1 MAVDGRTA
9 APAGGQKYLVLV
21 AAVAMQL
28 CLGATYSW
36 AVFVGPLRNILG
48 LSQGAAQLPFT
59 VFYFVFPAT
68 MVIAGF
74 FLSRIGPRLSAML
87 GGALFGA
94 GWVVAS
100 FGSHHFVF
108 VVLGIG
114 ALAGIGVGFAYIVP
128 IAVCI
133 RWFPERQGFVTG
145 IAVAGFGGG
154 AALIGQ
160 IAGRSME
167 TDGVTPF
174 TLFRVLGIVFG
185 LIVVVAGA
193 MMRFPGKNPGGGPA
207 RWNVRDILRRREFPR
222 LYLAMVAGLA
232 AGFAVN
238 ANLKELAPADAVG
251 VGLLSVSLFAV
262 ANALG
267 RILWGALFDRLGA
280 SMALRLNLVA
290 QAAVLVAGVL
300 LARGPEA
307 FALFAAAAGLN
318 YGGVLVLYASTVGR
332 VFGVERV
339 GQVYG
344 LLFTAN
350 IVAAP
355 APVVCGLVFDRFGSF
370 APALLVLAVLMLA
383 AARGVIPQQKPEST
397 T

>member
-1 MAVDGRTA
+1 MSDRRAGATGGR
-9 APAGGQKYLVLV
+9 YLILA

-36 AVFVGPLRNILG
+36 AVFVGPLRAGLG
-48 LSQGAAQLPFT
+48 ISQGAAQLPFT

-68 MVIAGF
+68 MVIAGLL
-74 FLSRIGPRLSAML
+74 LSRMGPRLSAML

-94 GWVVAS
+94 GWVMAS
-100 FGSHHFVF
+100 FGAHQFVF

-160 IAGRSME
+160 IAGSSLGME
-167 TDGVTPF
+167 GVTPF
-174 TLFRVLGIVFG
+174 NVFRTLGVAFG
-185 LIVVVAGA
+185 LIVAVAGA
-193 MMRFPGKNPGGGPA
+193 AMRFPAADHRGGP
-207 RWNVRDILRRREFPR
+207 VPLKIGDVLRRREFPR
-222 LYLAMVAGLA
+222 LYAAMVAGLA

-238 ANLKELAPADAVG
+238 ANLKELVPAGAL
-251 VGLLSVSLFAV
+251 GLLSVSLFAA

-267 RILWGALFDRLGA
+267 RILWGALFDRLGP
-280 SMALRLNLVA
+280 SMALRSNLVA
-290 QAAVLVAGVL
+290 QAAVLLAGIL
-300 LARGPEA
+300 LVRGPA
-307 FALFAAAAGLN
+307 AIALFAVAAGFN

-332 VFGVERV
+332 VFGAERV

-355 APVVCGLVFDRFGSF
+355 APVVCGLVFDSFGSF
-370 APALLVLAVLMLA
+370 TPALLVLAALMLA
-383 AARGVIPQQKPEST
+383 AAGGVVLREKPVST

>member
-1 MAVDGRTA
+1 MSVDGRA
-9 APAGGQKYLVLV
+9 DAPGGRSLILV

-36 AVFVGPLRNILG
+36 AVFVGPLRNALG
-48 LSQGAAQLPFT
+48 LSQGAAQFPFT

-68 MVIAGF
+68 MVIAGSL
-74 FLSRIGPRLSAML
+74 LSRLGPRLSAML
-87 GGALFGA
+87 GGALFGG

-100 FGSHHFVF
+100 FGSEQFVF

-133 RWFPERQGFVTG
+133 RWFPERQGLVTG

-160 IAGRSME
+160 IAGRALGM
-167 TDGVTPF
+167 DGVTAF
-174 TLFRVLGIVFG
+174 TLFRTLGIAFG
-185 LIVVVAGA
+185 LIVAVAGTA
-193 MMRFPGKNPGGGPA
+193 MRFPVAEPGRGPVQ
-207 RWNVRDILRRREFPR
+207 WNVRVLLRRKEFPR

-238 ANLKELAPADAVG
+238 ANLKELAPADALG
-251 VGLLSVSLFAV
+251 VGLLSVSLFAA

-280 SMALRLNLVA
+280 PMALRLNLVA
-290 QAAVLVAGVL
+290 QAVVL
-300 LARGPEA
+300 LAGILLAGEPA
-307 FALFAAAAGLN
+307 VFALFAAAAGFN

-332 VFGVERV
+332 VFGVESV

-370 APALLVLAVLMLA
+370 APALLVLAALLLA
-383 AARGVIPQQKPEST
+383 AARGVVLWQKPEST

>member
-1 MAVDGRTA
+1 MSDRRAGATGGR
-9 APAGGQKYLVLV
+9 YLILA

-36 AVFVGPLRNILG
+36 AVFVGPLRAGLG
-48 LSQGAAQLPFT
+48 ISQGVAQLPFT

-68 MVIAGF
+68 MVIAGLL
-74 FLSRIGPRLSAML
+74 LSRMGPRLSAML
-87 GGALFGA
+87 GGVLFGA

-100 FGSHHFVF
+100 FGAHQFVF

-160 IAGRSME
+160 IAGSSLGME
-167 TDGVTPF
+167 GVTPF
-174 TLFRVLGIVFG
+174 TVFRTLGVAFG
-185 LIVVVAGA
+185 LIVAVAGA
-193 MMRFPGKNPGGGPA
+193 AMRFPAADHRGGLVPLKIGD
-207 RWNVRDILRRREFPR
+207 VLQRREFPR
-222 LYLAMVAGLA
+222 LYAAMVAGLA

-238 ANLKELAPADAVG
+238 ANLKELVPAGAL
-251 VGLLSVSLFAV
+251 GLLSVSLFAA

-267 RILWGALFDRLGA
+267 RILWGALFDRLGP
-280 SMALRLNLVA
+280 SMALRSNLVA
-290 QAAVLVAGVL
+290 QAAVLLAGIL
-300 LARGPEA
+300 LVRSPAA
-307 FALFAAAAGLN
+307 IALFAVAAGFN

-332 VFGVERV
+332 VFGAERV

-355 APVVCGLVFDRFGSF
+355 APVVCGLVFDSVGSF
-370 APALLVLAVLMLA
+370 TPALVVLAALMLA
-383 AARGVIPQQKPEST
+383 AAGGVVLREKPVST